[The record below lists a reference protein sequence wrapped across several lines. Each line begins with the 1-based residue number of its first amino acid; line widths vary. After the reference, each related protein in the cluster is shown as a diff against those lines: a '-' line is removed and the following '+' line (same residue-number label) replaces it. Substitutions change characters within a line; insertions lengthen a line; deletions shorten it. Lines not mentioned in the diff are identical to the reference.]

1 MQPKNQIEEAFN
13 FYYEA
18 DGIDWKELNL
28 KRAALAVS
36 FLLDFLSDGG
46 NEPVNSLVANGLA
59 AVLKKCADET
69 RYVRP
74 TYRGA
79 LALRR
84 ADSLSATG
92 TPGAGHAGN

>member
-1 MQPKNQIEEAFN
+1 MQPKLTIEEAFN

-28 KRAALAVS
+28 KRAVLAVS

-46 NEPVNSLVANGLA
+46 NEPVNSLANGLA
-59 AVLKKCADET
+59 GVLKKCADET

-84 ADSLSATG
+84 ADSLSATE